1 MQWRVLADGRG
12 PAARA
17 AILLWWLLLFA
28 RQAGASGPDPSR
40 PIKQMRNASWN
51 EAFILTLAV
60 VCISVLEDRQREN
73 SRPLS
78 AVSGTP
84 PLTRPDLTLN
94 RL

>member
-1 MQWRVLADGRG
+1 MRLWTTI
-12 PAARA
+12 ARLF
-17 AILLWWLLLFA
+17 AILLCWALFLVL
-28 RQAGASGPDPSR
+28 QAQASGPDPNR
-40 PIKQMRNASWN
+40 PIKQMRHASWN

-60 VCISVLEDRQREN
+60 VCISVLEGRQQEN

-84 PLTRPDLTLN
+84 PLTRTDLTLN